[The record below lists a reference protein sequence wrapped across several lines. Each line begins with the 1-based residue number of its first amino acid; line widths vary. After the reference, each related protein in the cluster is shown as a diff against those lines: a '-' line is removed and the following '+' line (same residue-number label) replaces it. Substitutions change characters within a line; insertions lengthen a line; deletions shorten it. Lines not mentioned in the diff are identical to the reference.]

1 MNTIIVNNDDYSKSY
16 NKNKFINYKDKDFKN
31 IIKDDFLLEDD
42 FNLTYHSNELKD
54 DKLLSSYFLTQNNN
68 ITLVINTYG
77 YDIKKII
84 NYGLFG
90 ILVLLT
96 FR

>member
-1 MNTIIVNNDDYSKSY
+1 MNTIIVNNNDNSKSY
-16 NKNKFINYKDKDFKN
+16 NKNNFINYKVKDFKN
-31 IIKDDFLLEDD
+31 IIKDDFLLEED

-54 DKLLSSYFLTQNNN
+54 DKLLSSYFLNQNYN

-77 YDIKKII
+77 YNIKKIT

-96 FR
+96 LR